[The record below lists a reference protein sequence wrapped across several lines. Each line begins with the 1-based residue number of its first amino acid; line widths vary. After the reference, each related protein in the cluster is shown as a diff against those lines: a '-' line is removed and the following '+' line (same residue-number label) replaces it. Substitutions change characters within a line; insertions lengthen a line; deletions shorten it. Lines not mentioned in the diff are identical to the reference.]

1 MTVQQLIKALS
12 QIKDQETWVMVK
24 GYEGGYNDVESI
36 NSEPIDIAIGVNDKW
51 YYGAHELVEDVY
63 TETGKQYQIVK
74 AIIIT

>member
-36 NSEPIDIAIGVNDKW
+36 TPEPIDIAIGVNDKW
-51 YYGAHELVEDVY
+51 YYGAHETVEDIH
-63 TETGKQYQIVK
+63 TQTGKDYQIVK
-74 AIIIT
+74 AIIIQ